1 MRAKHRWFPAFVL
14 LPALLGPLG
23 CDKDK
28 SDATPGAAPPP
39 PAASGTA
46 KAGACADGGGTD
58 SDATSAPFFPRIL
71 KVGSVDYC
79 LDPQGEVRAFGE
91 KAKLT
96 LEDVCTSAVD
106 GECEVYKRYGLKRF
120 VSLRYIDGSGAGGS
134 VEIYLS
140 QYNDAAG
147 AYGMFTKRV
156 VADGDPADPSAPRF
170 LDAGGAGAIGT
181 GRAYAWRSDELAELQ
196 YINEN
201 ESPAQLAKSSEAV
214 LAPLAKQIG
223 AKIPGPLDKPP
234 SVAALPI
241 AHLVGPNAYT
251 FYPKD
256 ALGVAGAGAGGVGFY
271 KDGDRRYRLLAIQ
284 KSDADQAK
292 DVMKVWKGRPGSSTA
307 AGPGDESVRVVMQAS
322 PDSAKVEWLLTRKG
336 ALVAGVGDEETLIH
350 PTDPPDVQAKARLT
364 KDEATAKLKDWLAA
378 LPTAAK

>member
-1 MRAKHRWFPAFVL
+1 MRANRRPFTAFVL
-14 LPALLGPLG
+14 LATLFAFLG

-28 SDATPGAAPPP
+28 GNETPGAAPPP
-39 PAASGTA
+39 PPASATA
-46 KAGACADGGGTD
+46 KAGACAGGGGTD
-58 SDATSAPFFPRIL
+58 SDAMSAPFFPRIV
-71 KVGSVDYC
+71 KAGSIDYC

-156 VADGDPADPSAPRF
+156 VADGDPADPSAPRY

-181 GRAYAWRSDELAELQ
+181 GRAYAWRGDELAELQ

-214 LAPLAKQIG
+214 LGPLAKQIG
-223 AKIPGPLDKPP
+223 AKIPGALDKPP
-234 SVAALPI
+234 SVAALPV
-241 AHLVGPNAYT
+241 AHLVGPNALT
-251 FYPKD
+251 FFPKD
-256 ALGVAGAGAGGVGFY
+256 ALGITGAGAGGVGYY

-284 KSDADQAK
+284 KADADQAK
-292 DVMKVWKGRPGSSTA
+292 DVMKTFKAHAGSTVVP
-307 AGPGDESVRVVMQAS
+307 AGPGDESLHVVLQPT
-322 PDSAKVEWLLTRKG
+322 PDSPKVEWLVTRKG
-336 ALVAGVGDEETLIH
+336 SLVAGAGDEETLIH
-350 PTDPPDVQAKARLT
+350 PTEPPDAQAKVRLT
-364 KDEATAKLKDWLAA
+364 KDEATAKLKDWFAA
-378 LPTAAK
+378 MPASK